1 MTNYILNGLLKTI
14 REDKAKVIKGF
25 QEQDQNK
32 VYSATEVIAMLEL
45 SFALV
50 EASIL
55 TEIEEEI
62 KEKRQTNPPSQNTG

>member
-1 MTNYILNGLLKTI
+1 MTNYILNGLLQTI
-14 REDKAKVIKGF
+14 REDKFKVIKGF

-62 KEKRQTNPPSQNTG
+62 KEQRQTISPSQNTG